1 MENTDMNW
9 QGTSWIGMDR
19 VTVARALSQFSFKV
33 DRKCRLNF
41 DYFSPN
47 IMNFQIFLFRE

>member
-41 DYFSPN
+41 D
-47 IMNFQIFLFRE
+47 